1 MQASRTSPFSRSL
14 HHRWWGRRGVTV
26 IAVVGALAAVTA
38 GPAAATTAATATIPT
53 AATTTTPATVDPGV
67 ASAVA
72 AGDQVSVIVTL
83 ADAPA
88 GTTEPGRR
96 SAARQSTDQVLRSL
110 PSASTG
116 GHQIGTLP
124 LVVATVD
131 AARLAALQGDPRV
144 VQVSRNGYHFAD
156 VGHTTNITNIGAAPA
171 WSQGFTGAGQTIAI
185 VDTGVDSTHAFLA
198 GKVVSEACFSSPT
211 VGVDPQGYST
221 AGCPGADPTQ
231 STAVGSGVPCPLVS
245 ECDHGTHVAGIAAG
259 GTGLTVGDQVLAGVA
274 PGANLIAMDVFS
286 IYSAKQSVNGP
297 VLYPGCG
304 GIGPQC
310 AIAWDSDII
319 AGLLRVD
326 DLRSTYSIASV
337 NLSLGGGSPHTNA
350 CDLDPL
356 ASTIGRLKTDG
367 IAVVVAAGND
377 GSKTGLSSPACVS
390 AAISVGATD
399 PSNDTV
405 TGFSDSSP
413 RLSLLAPG
421 LNILSSV
428 LDTTLANDGT
438 TLASFC
444 PAPFGADRC
453 YPFSGTSMATPHVA
467 GAIAVLR
474 QAKPTLGGTTGNA
487 SKVDAELATLRDTGK
502 LVTDQANGVV
512 TPRLQLDAAVAAIP
526 PTPVGA
532 GLPPS
537 FPGAIASNHD
547 GRLETFRADTS
558 GVVSNIWQLAPNSS
572 WSGWGNLGGQLTG
585 QPTATINV
593 DGRLEL
599 FGVDSSGRLTHS
611 WQVAP
616 GQAWSGWVPLG
627 SQVSGNRFTV
637 FGNLDGRLEI
647 FAVGPDGR
655 TRHSWQLGAGSSWS
669 NWYDVTGSVGIQGI
683 SSIREPDGRAVVVA
697 VDNGG
702 NAARMAQASVG
713 TAWTAWSSIAGG
725 LSGTPGFGINP
736 GGRLEVFMASTSGTL
751 FHQWQTSPGGNW
763 SAGVLPL
770 GGGFSGSNLAVGRN
784 ADGRLEVFSARAD
797 GGVVH
802 LWQQSGGWSGVVSL
816 GSAVTPISIQVDADG
831 RLELFSPLGRTH
843 DWQLAPS
850 AGWSGWWSLP

>member
-1 MQASRTSPFSRSL
+1 MQATRTSPFSRPL
-14 HHRWWGRRGVTV
+14 NPRWRGHRGATV
-26 IAVVGALAAVTA
+26 IAVVCALVAVTA
-38 GPAAATTAATATIPT
+38 GPAAATTTATTTAATA
-53 AATTTTPATVDPGV
+53 ATVDPGV

-83 ADAPA
+83 ADEPA

-110 PSASTG
+110 PGASTG

-124 LVVATVD
+124 MVVTTVD
-131 AARLAALQGDPRV
+131 AAGLAALQGDPRV

-156 VGHTTNITNIGAAPA
+156 VSRTTNITNIGAAPA

-198 GKVVSEACFSSPT
+198 GKVVSEACFSSSTAPT
-211 VGVDPQGYST
+211 DNDPLGHST

-231 STAVGSGVPCPLVS
+231 STAAGSGVPCPLAF

-259 GTGLTVGDQVLAGVA
+259 GTGVTVGGQVFSGVA
-274 PGANLIAMDVFS
+274 PGANLIAIDVFS
-286 IYSAKQSVNGP
+286 IYSAKQFVEGP
-297 VLYPGCG
+297 ELYPGCG
-304 GIGPQC
+304 GIDPQC

-326 DLRSTYSIASV
+326 ELRPTYSIASV

-350 CDLDPL
+350 CDSDPL
-356 ASTIGRLKTDG
+356 ASTIGLLKTDG

-399 PSNDTV
+399 PANDTV

-421 LNILSSV
+421 FNILSSV
-428 LDTTLANDGT
+428 LDTTLANDGS
-438 TLASFC
+438 TLAPAC

-474 QAKPTLGGTTGNA
+474 QAKPTLGGTTRNA
-487 SKVDAELATLRDTGK
+487 SQIDAELATLRNTGK

-512 TPRLQLDAAVAAIP
+512 TPRLQLDATVAAIP

-532 GLPPS
+532 GLPSS

-547 GRLETFRADTS
+547 GRLETFRTDTS
-558 GVVSNIWQLAPNSS
+558 GVVSNIWQLAPNSA

-599 FGVDSSGRLTHS
+599 FGVDSKGRLTHS

-627 SQVSGNRFTV
+627 GQVSGNRFTV

-647 FAVGPDGR
+647 FAVGSDGHS
-655 TRHSWQLGAGSSWS
+655 RHSWQLGAGSGWS
-669 NWYDVTGSVGIQGI
+669 NWFDITGSVGIQGI

-697 VDNGG
+697 VDNAG
-702 NAARMAQASVG
+702 NAARMSQASVG
-713 TAWTAWSSIAGG
+713 TAWTGWASIAGG
-725 LSGTPGFGINP
+725 LSGAPGFGINP
-736 GGRLEVFMASTSGTL
+736 DGRLELFVASLSGTL

-763 SAGVLPL
+763 SAGVQPL
-770 GGGFSGSNLAVGRN
+770 GGGFDGSNLAVGRN
-784 ADGRLEVFSARAD
+784 SDGRLEVFSARTD

-802 LWQQSGGWSGVVSL
+802 LWQQAGGWSGVASL
-816 GSAVTPISIQVDADG
+816 GSAVSPISIQVDADG
-831 RLELFSPLGRTH
+831 RLELFSPLGRAH
-843 DWQLAPS
+843 DWQVGPS
-850 AGWSGWWSLP
+850 GGWSGWWSLS